1 MPRTGSISRS
11 DEGYRRLR
19 ELIMSGALAP
29 GTRLIETELAD
40 RLHLSR
46 TPIRAALDRLLRE
59 GYIASRGA
67 GRRSRLVVAPLT
79 REDAAELLQVMAMLE
94 GLAGCMAAQLPAEER
109 GRLVGELRAL
119 NADMRRVGES
129 AHPNGVRYFE
139 LDRAFHR
146 RYGEATGR
154 PRIMAMLDAIRPQAE
169 RYIRVYT
176 TAFTEGI
183 RRSVVEHEAI
193 IDAIEAGDG
202 DAAERT
208 VRRNFVRPGVDLDE
222 LIAASGEWGRW

>member
-1 MPRTGSISRS
+1 
-11 DEGYRRLR
+11 
-19 ELIMSGALAP
+19 MSGALAP

-59 GYIASRGA
+59 GYVASRGT
-67 GRRSRLVVAPLT
+67 GRRSRLIVAPLT

-94 GLAGCMAAQLPAEER
+94 GLAGCMAATLPAEER

-129 AHPNGVRYFE
+129 AQPDGDRYFE

-146 RYGEATGR
+146 RYGEAAGR
-154 PRIMAMLDAIRPQAE
+154 PRIMAMLNAIRPQAE

-176 TAFTEGI
+176 STFTDGI

-193 IDAIEAGDG
+193 IDAIEAGQG
-202 DAAERT
+202 DAAERA

-222 LIAASGEWGRW
+222 LIEKSGEWGSW